1 MEFQYTLIS
10 AGLLQ
15 SCSLSKK
22 IFRENYKKMK
32 NFTFFDVYD
41 YTILILLVFIFL
53 FTVFFAIKRTR
64 KKQIQTSQKVRRIN
78 IIVGTLTIL
87 ISISWFYRIGA
98 SHDEGVK
105 ILQPVSMMT
114 SKPFVLMSVLLFLI
128 GLALIL
134 MGVNQFLLFRKT
146 KTKI

>member
-1 MEFQYTLIS
+1 
-10 AGLLQ
+10 
-15 SCSLSKK
+15 
-22 IFRENYKKMK
+22 
-32 NFTFFDVYD
+32 VYD
-41 YTILILLVFIFL
+41 YTILILLVLIFL
-53 FTVFFAIKRTR
+53 FTVFFVIKRTR

-105 ILQPVSMMT
+105 ILLPVSMMT